1 MDYDDRGHGSM
12 PKLVGGQTYRR
23 PPAVGVQRIQRP
35 PDPDDLPIASART
48 QEDEVTVRERN
59 LDPAGA
65 TGSSPLTATAPGE
78 FRPADEGWN
87 ASASSWSPS
96 APLRG
101 AILGL
106 FRGRA
111 GRSGN
116 G

>member
-1 MDYDDRGHGSM
+1 MDNDDRGHGSM

-23 PPAVGVQRIQRP
+23 PPAVGVQRTQRP
-35 PDPDDLPIASART
+35 SDPDDLPIASALAR
-48 QEDEVTVRERN
+48 EGDVPVRDRD
-59 LDPAGA
+59 LDPAAAAGP
-65 TGSSPLTATAPGE
+65 SPLAAVAPAE
-78 FRPADEGWN
+78 DRPASEGWN
-87 ASASSWSPS
+87 PSADSWAPS

-101 AILGL
+101 AVLGL